1 MGYSPEVNH
10 VKLLAD
16 DVNQT
21 FFSLTGGATILGSS
35 NLIILISFNIC
46 ALVQLWGQRSKVFVK
61 DCDERIELR
70 KIKIKRL
77 AQQMSKE
84 NKEEMLSQQN
94 EMMDQL
100 MDDGPDQA
108 DEMNG
113 EPSDEM
119 AMEDGQ
125 SKNPL
130 VS

>member
-21 FFSLTGGATILGSS
+21 FFSLTGGATILGSA

-46 ALVQLWGQRSKVFVK
+46 ALVQLWGQRSKVFIK

-77 AQQMSKE
+77 AQQMSRE
-84 NKEEMLSQQN
+84 NKEEMLSQ
-94 EMMDQL
+94 
-100 MDDGPDQA
+100 
-108 DEMNG
+108 
-113 EPSDEM
+113 
-119 AMEDGQ
+119 
-125 SKNPL
+125 
-130 VS
+130 